1 VTHCVHCQIRFLTH
15 PRNAG
20 RRNLRCPFGCRD
32 HHRRQ
37 RASQRSTAYYQTVS
51 GRRERK
57 RLNVARL
64 CRSRCATDGELLTLS
79 VNVED
84 ASSSECVIDAER
96 VDDALPPEMELKL
109 EFRLSGIVLDE
120 TSLEN
125 ASLLAYL
132 RMIVN
137 QIEGTKRSQDELV
150 DLLHQSMRQHSLS
163 RRTKIAYVLRFLH
176 QHPP

>member
-1 VTHCVHCQIRFLTH
+1 MTHCVHCQIRFLTH

-20 RRNLRCPFGCRD
+20 RRDLRCPFGCRD

-37 RASQRSTAYYQTVS
+37 QSSRRSTAFYQTTR

-64 CRSRCATDGELLTLS
+64 CRSECATDGEQFQR
-79 VNVED
+79 VEEATSD
-84 ASSSECVIDAER
+84 VAIDEPC
-96 VDDALPPEMELKL
+96 VDDGLPLEMNLKP
-109 EFRLSGIVLDE
+109 EFRLSGVVLDE

-125 ASLLAYL
+125 TSVFAYV

-137 QIEGTKRSQDELV
+137 QIEGTKRSQNELV
-150 DLLHQSMRQHSLS
+150 DLLRQSMRQHSIAK
-163 RRTKIAYVLRFLH
+163 RTRTDYVLRFLH

>member
-1 VTHCVHCQIRFLTH
+1 MTHCVHCQIRFLTH

-20 RRNLRCPFGCRD
+20 RRDLRCPFGCRD

-37 RASQRSTAYYQTVS
+37 RSSQRSTAYYQTTR

-64 CRSRCATDGELLTLS
+64 CRSGCATDGEQFLR
-79 VNVED
+79 VEEATSD
-84 ASSSECVIDAER
+84 VVIDAER
-96 VDDALPPEMELKL
+96 VDDELPLQMNLKP
-109 EFRLSGIVLDE
+109 EFRLSGVVLDE

-125 ASLLAYL
+125 TSVLAYV

-137 QIEGTKRSQDELV
+137 QIEGTKRSQIELV
-150 DLLHQSMRQHSLS
+150 DLLRQSMKQHSIAK
-163 RRTKIAYVLRFLH
+163 RTRTDYVLRFLH